1 MAFGIPKDTRGQILF
16 LIIVACL
23 AGGYFL
29 WDLKVSKIGDQVA
42 ETQRDV
48 DSLNA
53 IVKKAKADLAS
64 GSVESMRA
72 AVEQYRAAL
81 GRMRQLVPEQNEVP
95 TLIDDISTKAKL
107 RGITVGR
114 FAPLSV
120 EPGPGLALKFQAETT
135 STGKKKPPEPAF
147 DIYRY
152 RLEVY
157 GHYDQ
162 LGEFITDVA
171 SLGRIMVPQDVVLK
185 PAAQG
190 TQKLLSDTLG
200 ALLEAN
206 LTLRTYVKRKPSTP
220 AAGGTNATH

>member
-1 MAFGIPKDTRGQILF
+1 MALGLPKDTRGQILF
-16 LIIVACL
+16 LIIVASL

-29 WDLKVSKIGDQVA
+29 WDMVVSKVSGEVT
-42 ETQRDV
+42 ETQHAV
-48 DSLNA
+48 DSLQA
-53 IVKKAKADLAS
+53 IVTKAKADLAS

-120 EPGPGLALKFQAETT
+120 EPGPALQLKFAAEADT
-135 STGKKKPPEPAF
+135 SKKKTPPQPAF
-147 DIYRY
+147 DVYRY
-152 RLEVY
+152 KLEVY

-171 SLGRIMVPQDVVLK
+171 SLGRIMVPQDVVFK
-185 PAAQG
+185 PATQA

-206 LTLRTYVKRKPSTP
+206 LTLRTYVKRKSSTP
-220 AAGGTNATH
+220 PAGGN